1 MLDIINQLIDLGP
14 VYVITVIVL
23 LILLIPLIAKSWG
36 ELLNA
41 LGLETKKSIRQ
52 KEKEE
57 EMRQIKQDFEDYQNK
72 IYNKQQ
78 EYHQQ
83 SIDIRNG
90 LIDNQ
95 HKLESNQKSLSD
107 DVKTLT
113 NMLQL
118 YIEKDNRRTIASLRT
133 TLWSLH
139 ADFVAQGYIT
149 PDGLKTFNELGAVYE
164 EAGGDD
170 IYHSKLLPEIMD
182 LEIHYPDGSIYKK

>member
-1 MLDIINQLIDLGP
+1 MLEIINQLIDLGP

-23 LILLIPLIAKSWG
+23 LILLIPLIVKSWG

-72 IYNKQQ
+72 IYDKQQ

-133 TLWSLH
+133 TLWRLH

>member
-1 MLDIINQLIDLGP
+1 MLEIINQLIDLGP
-14 VYVITVIVL
+14 VYIITVIVL
-23 LILLIPLIAKSWG
+23 LILLIPLIVKSWG

-41 LGLETKKSIRQ
+41 LGLETKKSIKQ

-72 IYNKQQ
+72 IYDKQQ

-133 TLWSLH
+133 TLWRLH